1 MSDAPEKPK
10 VVAKRCPKCGLPSPS
25 TAARCRCG
33 HDFSALAAPK
43 PAAQAPVVAQAPP
56 PIPSQPAAPPTTVVT
71 EPKTF
76 EDYKRLFTRQNA
88 PGGIIGGL
96 AGLGGGLV
104 GIYSGL
110 NLLIPFVASMAA
122 IWLLQQTI
130 KGQARHF
137 VHAVGVQIGHMVWF
151 VAGLIVAGFN
161 LLGQVAFDVTFVSAG
176 LVWLVK
182 KPGEWPVRAL
192 LAWQGLAIFI
202 NVLLLLAARPGSQE
216 HRALVAHLTMRG
228 AAIAYLITGLKEWRK
243 SAEATPAVKV
253 IVG

>member
-1 MSDAPEKPK
+1 MTSDAPEKPK

-33 HDFSALAAPK
+33 HDFSAVASQKSAP
-43 PAAQAPVVAQAPP
+43 AVQAPAPTPAQPVAT
-56 PIPSQPAAPPTTVVT
+56 PATVVT

-76 EDYKRLFTRQNA
+76 EDYKKLFTRQNA

-110 NLLIPFVASMAA
+110 SLLIPLVGSMAA
-122 IWLLQQTI
+122 IWIGQQTI

-137 VHAVGVQIGHMVWF
+137 VHAVGVQVGHMLWF
-151 VAGLIVAGFN
+151 VVGLIATGFG

-192 LAWQGLAIFI
+192 LVWQALAILV
-202 NVLLLLAARPGSQE
+202 NLLLLLAARPGSQE
-216 HRALVAHLTMRG
+216 HRSMVAHLAMRV
-228 AAIAYLITGLKEWRK
+228 AAVTYLITGLREWRK
-243 SAEATPAVKV
+243 EVGAAPAAPVV
-253 IVG
+253 AS